1 MKLTA
6 KAISKLSLPA
16 NKADAIFF
24 DDELPGFGFRLRR
37 SDDHVRRTWVAQYRA
52 HGRTRRMLIGS
63 VELFSAE
70 QARAQAKNI
79 LAQVRLGRD
88 PQGEKAAAR
97 LKLSRTLRS
106 VVDDFLASKQSGLR
120 PASFRVTK
128 LYLTGRPYFGPL
140 HTTTISEI
148 TRADVAARISAIARN
163 SGAVTASRARS
174 ALSTLFAWCM
184 GEGLCENNPVIGTN
198 KPADSTPRDR
208 VLKDSELAA
217 IWLASGD
224 DDFGKVIKLL
234 ILTAARRAEV
244 GGMCWSEI
252 DMDKGLWSL
261 PKERA
266 KNKRALSL
274 PLPPLALSI
283 IKSVP
288 ARVDRDHLFGERAAS
303 GFTQWVLGKQTLD
316 RRIAGKVQPWRPHD
330 LRRTCATRMADLG
343 VQPHVIESIL
353 NHYGGFRSGVS
364 GTYNR
369 SPYEHEMRVAL
380 ALWADNVSSLVDGSE
395 RKVVTFP
402 QGRA

>member
-163 SGAVTASRARS
+163 SGTVTASRARS
-174 ALSTLFAWCM
+174 ALRPCLRGAWAKVYARTIRC
-184 GEGLCENNPVIGTN
+184 LAPTSRPIQRQGTGCL
-198 KPADSTPRDR
+198 KIVSWPSYGAHPAMT
-208 VLKDSELAA
+208 
-217 IWLASGD
+217 
-224 DDFGKVIKLL
+224 
-234 ILTAARRAEV
+234 IL
-244 GGMCWSEI
+244 
-252 DMDKGLWSL
+252 
-261 PKERA
+261 ER
-266 KNKRALSL
+266 
-274 PLPPLALSI
+274 
-283 IKSVP
+283 
-288 ARVDRDHLFGERAAS
+288 
-303 GFTQWVLGKQTLD
+303 
-316 RRIAGKVQPWRPHD
+316 
-330 LRRTCATRMADLG
+330 
-343 VQPHVIESIL
+343 
-353 NHYGGFRSGVS
+353 
-364 GTYNR
+364 
-369 SPYEHEMRVAL
+369 
-380 ALWADNVSSLVDGSE
+380 
-395 RKVVTFP
+395 
-402 QGRA
+402 